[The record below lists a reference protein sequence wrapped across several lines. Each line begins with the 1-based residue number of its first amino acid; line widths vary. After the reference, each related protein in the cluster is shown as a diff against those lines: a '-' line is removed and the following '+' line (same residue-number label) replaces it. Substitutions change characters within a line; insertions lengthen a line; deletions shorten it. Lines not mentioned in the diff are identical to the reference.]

1 MYTVGLPAVN
11 VNARLSLFEIA
22 CDLIIIEIFVIKE
35 MVHEIFVLNPL
46 LVYEIQFFF
55 GGGGRGQNPFDPHLA
70 ATIKMTSY

>member
-11 VNARLSLFEIA
+11 DNARLSLFEIA

-46 LVYEIQFFF
+46 LVYEIQL
-55 GGGGRGQNPFDPHLA
+55 GGGGVKIRLIRISLQLS
-70 ATIKMTSY
+70 K

>member
-22 CDLIIIEIFVIKE
+22 CDLIIIEIVVIKE

-46 LVYEIQFFF
+46 LFMNTIL
-55 GGGGRGQNPFDPHLA
+55 GGGGQNPFDPHLA

>member
-22 CDLIIIEIFVIKE
+22 CDLIIIEIFVIND

-46 LVYEIQFFF
+46 LVYEIHIW
-55 GGGGRGQNPFDPHLA
+55 GGGS
-70 ATIKMTSY
+70 KSV